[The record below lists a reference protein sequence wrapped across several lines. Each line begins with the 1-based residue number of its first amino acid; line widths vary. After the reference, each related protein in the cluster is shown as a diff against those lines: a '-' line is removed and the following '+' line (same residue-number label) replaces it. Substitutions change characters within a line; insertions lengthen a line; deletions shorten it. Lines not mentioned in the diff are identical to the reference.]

1 MANEQNLKPQ
11 NQRTKSEQRKIAQM
25 GGIASG
31 EKRRHQRDLREA
43 VKAVQGVILPVKGG
57 GEGKTVVDAVAL
69 AVAHKAAQGDLK
81 AAALLWEWLYG
92 KQTKVDV
99 TSSDGSMSPQR
110 LDLSGCSLDVLKE
123 MTREAWRRANGQA
136 DGKPEPAAD

>member
-43 VKAVQGVILPVKGG
+43 VKALQSVVVPVKGG
-57 GEGKTVVDAVAL
+57 GDGLTYAEAIARAVG
-69 AVAHKAAQGDLK
+69 VKAAQGDLK
-81 AAALLWEWLYG
+81 AAAMYWEWMYG

-99 TSSDGSMSPQR
+99 TSSDGSMSPGNQINLGDR
-110 LDLSGCSLDVLKE
+110 TTEELMQMFKALGSGSGD
-123 MTREAWRRANGQA
+123 GQ
-136 DGKPEPAAD
+136 GTSS

>member
-1 MANEQNLKPQ
+1 MANEQNLIPGNKRSQ
-11 NQRTKSEQRKIAQM
+11 SEARENGRK

-81 AAALLWEWLYG
+81 AAALFWEWLYG

-99 TSSDGSMSPQR
+99 TSSDGSMSPNQINLGDR
-110 LDLSGCSLDVLKE
+110 TTEELMQMFKSLGSGSGD
-123 MTREAWRRANGQA
+123 GQGA
-136 DGKPEPAAD
+136 S

>member
-99 TSSDGSMSPQR
+99 TSSDGSMSPGNQINLGDR
-110 LDLSGCSLDVLKE
+110 TTEELMQMFKALGSGSGD
-123 MTREAWRRANGQA
+123 GQGA
-136 DGKPEPAAD
+136 S

>member
-43 VKAVQGVILPVKGG
+43 VKALQSVVVPVKGG
-57 GEGKTVVDAVAL
+57 GDGLTYAEAIARAVG
-69 AVAHKAAQGDLK
+69 VKAAQGDLK
-81 AAALLWEWLYG
+81 AAALYWEWMYG

-99 TSSDGSMSPQR
+99 TSSDGSMSPAKI
-110 LDLSGCSLDVLKE
+110 DLSGLSREDLKAV
-123 MTREAWRRANGQA
+123 TREALMRKVQA
-136 DGKPEPAAD
+136 QDGSA

>member
-1 MANEQNLKPQ
+1 MANEQNLIPGNKRSQ
-11 NQRTKSEQRKIAQM
+11 SEARENGRK

-43 VKAVQGVILPVKGG
+43 VKAVPGVILPVKGG

-99 TSSDGSMSPQR
+99 TSSDGSMSPNQINLGDR
-110 LDLSGCSLDVLKE
+110 TTEELMQMFKALGSGSGD
-123 MTREAWRRANGQA
+123 GQ
-136 DGKPEPAAD
+136 GSSS

>member
-1 MANEQNLKPQ
+1 MPPNPQNLIPL
-11 NQRTKSEQRKIAQM
+11 NQRTKDEQRKIAKKA
-25 GGIASG
+25 GIASG

-57 GEGKTVVDAVAL
+57 CEGKTVVDAVAL

-99 TSSDGSMSPQR
+99 TSSDGSMSPNQINLGDR
-110 LDLSGCSLDVLKE
+110 TTEELMQMFKALGSGSGD
-123 MTREAWRRANGQA
+123 GQGA
-136 DGKPEPAAD
+136 S

>member
-43 VKAVQGVILPVKGG
+43 VRAVQGVILPVKGG

-99 TSSDGSMSPQR
+99 TSSDGSMSPGSQINLGDR
-110 LDLSGCSLDVLKE
+110 TTEELLQMFKALGSGSGDE
-123 MTREAWRRANGQA
+123 QGA
-136 DGKPEPAAD
+136 P

>member
-43 VKAVQGVILPVKGG
+43 VKALQSVVVPVKGG
-57 GEGKTVVDAVAL
+57 GDGLTYAEAIARAVG
-69 AVAHKAAQGDLK
+69 VKAAQGDLK
-81 AAALLWEWLYG
+81 AAAMYWEWMYG

-99 TSSDGSMSPQR
+99 TSSDGSMSPNQINLGDR
-110 LDLSGCSLDVLKE
+110 TTEELMQMFKALGSGSGDE
-123 MTREAWRRANGQA
+123 QGAS
-136 DGKPEPAAD
+136 

>member
-43 VKAVQGVILPVKGG
+43 VKALQSVMVPVKGG
-57 GEGKTVVDAVAL
+57 GDGLTYAEAIARAVG
-69 AVAHKAAQGDLK
+69 VKAAKGDLK
-81 AAALLWEWLYG
+81 AAALYWEWMYG

-99 TSSDGSMSPQR
+99 TSSDGSMSPNQINLGDR
-110 LDLSGCSLDVLKE
+110 TTEELMQMFKALGSGSGDE
-123 MTREAWRRANGQA
+123 QGAS
-136 DGKPEPAAD
+136 

>member
-43 VKAVQGVILPVKGG
+43 VKALQSVVVPVKGG
-57 GEGKTVVDAVAL
+57 GDGLTYAEAIARAVG
-69 AVAHKAAQGDLK
+69 VKAAQGDIK
-81 AAALLWEWLYG
+81 AAALYWEWMYG

-99 TSSDGSMSPQR
+99 TSSDRSMSPGQINLGDR
-110 LDLSGCSLDVLKE
+110 TTEELMQMFKALGSGSGDE
-123 MTREAWRRANGQA
+123 QGAS
-136 DGKPEPAAD
+136 

>member
-43 VKAVQGVILPVKGG
+43 VKALQSVVVPVKGG
-57 GEGKTVVDAVAL
+57 GDGLTYAEAIARAVG
-69 AVAHKAAQGDLK
+69 VKAAQGDIK
-81 AAALLWEWLYG
+81 AAALYWEWMYG

-99 TSSDGSMSPQR
+99 TSSDGSMSPR
-110 LDLSGCSLDVLKE
+110 IDFGKRTLDEVME
-123 MTREAWRRANGQA
+123 MVDRMPEDGSDGQA
-136 DGKPEPAAD
+136 GAES

>member
-43 VKAVQGVILPVKGG
+43 VKALQSVVVPVKGG
-57 GEGKTVVDAVAL
+57 GDGLTYAEAIARAVG
-69 AVAHKAAQGDLK
+69 VKAAQGDLK
-81 AAALLWEWLYG
+81 AAAMYWEWMYG

-99 TSSDGSMSPQR
+99 TSSDGSMSHNQINLGDR
-110 LDLSGCSLDVLKE
+110 TTEELMQMFKALGSGSGDE
-123 MTREAWRRANGQA
+123 QGAS
-136 DGKPEPAAD
+136 

>member
-1 MANEQNLKPQ
+1 MALNPQNLIPNSKRSPDEVRR
-11 NQRTKSEQRKIAQM
+11 NGKK

-43 VKAVQGVILPVKGG
+43 VKAMQSAVLPVKGES
-57 GEGKTVVDAVAL
+57 EGMAVADAIAR
-69 AVAHKAAQGDLK
+69 AVAYKAAKGDLK

-99 TSSDGSMSPQR
+99 TSSDGSMSPQKI
-110 LDLSGCSLDVLKE
+110 DLGDRSPEELLALVKAMKE
-123 MTREAWRRANGQA
+123 KGSEVG
-136 DGKPEPAAD
+136 DGTGK

>member
-1 MANEQNLKPQ
+1 MANEQNLIPGNKRS
-11 NQRTKSEQRKIAQM
+11 QREARENGRK

-31 EKRRHQRDLREA
+31 KKRRHQRDLREA
-43 VKAVQGVILPVKGG
+43 VKALQSVVVPVKGG
-57 GEGKTVVDAVAL
+57 GDGLTYAEAIARAVG
-69 AVAHKAAQGDLK
+69 VKAAQGDLK
-81 AAALLWEWLYG
+81 AAALYWEWMYG
-92 KQTKVDV
+92 KQAKVDV

-136 DGKPEPAAD
+136 DGKPESAAD